1 MLASQ
6 KGGGRTVM
14 LEYRMYVIDNG
25 GRIIERI
32 DLECSNDEEAVE
44 DVKAYALNNDVEIRC
59 RQRLVNVVQHII

>member
-1 MLASQ
+1 
-6 KGGGRTVM
+6 
-14 LEYRMYVIDNG
+14 MYVIDNG

-44 DVKAYALNNDVEIRC
+44 DVKAYALNNDVEIWC